1 MEKRAKIVLLIG
13 IILIIAAPILGFFLD
28 KLILYSAAPVT
39 PPIQETSDTDIAN
52 AYNFPVSL
60 AKNQKLVVEFSIYY
74 PDVSA
79 TLKILGKGAYEAAVA
94 TNANPN
100 GITGENFVYSEF
112 TWGQSPSSSTVS
124 TNSRNIN
131 EDGYWYIEF
140 AGTTSGDY
148 LVSRPGDY
156 VVVVYGTNSGSS
168 TDVTFNITIKTDGP
182 GEFLQY
188 LLLAIGIIILVVFA
202 LYFSYSYLNK
212 LRRSV
217 D

>member
-1 MEKRAKIVLLIG
+1 MEKRVKIVVLIG
-13 IILIIAAPILGFFLD
+13 IILVIGAPILGFFLD
-28 KLILYSAAPVT
+28 KLILYSAAPET
-39 PPIQETSDTDIAN
+39 PPNQETSQTDIAESN
-52 AYNFPVSL
+52 NLHVSL
-60 AKNQKLVVEFSIYY
+60 AKNQKLVIEFSVYY
-74 PDVSA
+74 PDVSV
-79 TLKILGKGAYEAAVA
+79 TLKILGKGAYDAAVA

-112 TWGQSPSSSTVS
+112 TWGQSPSSSTSS
-124 TNSRNIN
+124 TSSRTIT

-156 VVVVYGTNSGSS
+156 EVVVYGTNSGSS
-168 TDVTFNITIKTDGP
+168 TEVAFNITIKTDGP

-188 LLLAIGIIILVVFA
+188 LLLTIGIIILVIFA

-212 LRRSV
+212 LRRNV

>member
-148 LVSRPGDY
+148 LVPRPGDY